1 MLRAAQLAQG
11 SGPSAG
17 GHAMCPASQF
27 HMRSLV
33 GMPWAKWAL
42 FLQLASRVHGVR
54 EGLIW
59 AENDTEILQPLQKK
73 GLEDVFRM
81 MEDKYSFKVGLQ
93 RALEEA
99 REKKE
104 GLCPRKGKWKQ
115 MGCAPFR
122 TELAALKCN
131 CRPYLGILARECV
144 NHTEIYGDFEDK
156 LEYRTARQLYAGK
169 CEFSKQFHEAA
180 LALVLVII
188 VSTALWCVLSG
199 RAANELDEPEEEG
212 QAQQLDA
219 EEGQQR
225 EEDEM
230 RQRDEKRRGDLF
242 SDLVRD
248 SKNLHALAM
257 KISALP
263 PPPNSEAFTPIKS
276 NIYRYWALGGKK
288 RSWLHY
294 LGLRFV
300 LVIQLLAPLAIL
312 RQGFYRYNWSSTEI
326 HFVNYVYGD
335 LTYGGSHVLGRVL
348 EFAFTYCIGL
358 HCLSIIKK
366 ASTENSMLS
375 SLFDELRRQKD
386 ARDAGTG
393 SRESYVSRWSQTCLF
408 LDCAMICYVILV
420 GLVDM
425 VLVFTMSEGPKDIC
439 FDSLGLLFIFHLHEV
454 DGGLSFVS
462 VKDFNQDRIG
472 ELCHRLAE
480 STERDVA
487 EGSFSSSERRTVA
500 ETKRLKFL
508 AQQRIK
514 QRSALFFVTEMAI
527 YIILFLV
534 PVFQLFVQDG
544 LQGRSTGTDQG
555 TLGAHIVQDEALIYN
570 ALKKLPQS

>member
-1 MLRAAQLAQG
+1 MPCAR
-11 SGPSAG
+11 P
-17 GHAMCPASQF
+17 
-27 HMRSLV
+27 RSFIC
-33 GMPWAKWAL
+33 AKWAL

-425 VLVFTMSEGPKDIC
+425 VLVFTMSEGGWWALFRVC
-439 FDSLGLLFIFHLHEV
+439 QGLQSGPHRRAVPPPRGVHGAGRGGGILLLV
-454 DGGLSFVS
+454 RAADGG
-462 VKDFNQDRIG
+462 
-472 ELCHRLAE
+472 
-480 STERDVA
+480 RDEA
-487 EGSFSSSERRTVA
+487 
-500 ETKRLKFL
+500 
-508 AQQRIK
+508 AQ
-514 QRSALFFVTEMAI
+514 V
-527 YIILFLV
+527 
-534 PVFQLFVQDG
+534 
-544 LQGRSTGTDQG
+544 
-555 TLGAHIVQDEALIYN
+555 LGAAADQTALG
-570 ALKKLPQS
+570 ALLCDRDGYLHHFVLGSCVPALRPRWAARAQHWH